1 LVEHTTEN
9 RGVPSS
15 SLGLAISKDACTWAG
30 FETASWTVWWGAGTD
45 AILNKNGPLT
55 DAEWAVM
62 QTHSVRSEAL
72 VSAVPGLAH
81 LAAAV
86 RAEHER
92 WDGKGYPDG
101 LKGEQIPL
109 ASRIT
114 FVCDAYHAMTSD
126 RPYRTALSIA
136 QACAE
141 IADGSGS
148 QFCPD
153 TADAFLEIMRT
164 KNRE

>member
-1 LVEHTTEN
+1 MGRRN
-9 RGVPSS
+9 GC
-15 SLGLAISKDACTWAG
+15 D
-30 FETASWTVWWGAGTD
+30 
-45 AILNKNGPLT
+45 LNKNGPLT

-72 VSAVPGLAH
+72 VSSVPGLAH

-101 LKGEQIPL
+101 LKGERIPL
-109 ASRIT
+109 DSRIT

-126 RPYRTALSIA
+126 RPYRPAMTLERAQQELRSCAGTQFDPQTIKALL
-136 QACAE
+136 AE
-141 IADGSGS
+141 IATT
-148 QFCPD
+148 PD
-153 TADAFLEIMRT
+153 AQGVD
-164 KNRE
+164 